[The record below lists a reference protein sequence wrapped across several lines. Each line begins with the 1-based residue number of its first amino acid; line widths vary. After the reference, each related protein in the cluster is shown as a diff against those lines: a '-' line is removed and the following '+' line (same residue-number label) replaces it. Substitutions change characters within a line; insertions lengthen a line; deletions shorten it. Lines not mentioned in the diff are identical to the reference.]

1 MRSQRRR
8 FSRKAGTMISMR
20 YVAVFVRYYFG
31 LHCLASGANYYLHFS
46 KTGKMLDPAT
56 IMFQQSI
63 EMIGIYPGIKTLELV
78 VGLCLVLNRF
88 APLALIVEF
97 PVSVT
102 IFVLAL
108 YQGWNIHLLTGF
120 KEVALNAFLFA
131 AYAGY
136 YLQILKGRADQKP
149 LWDAAVI
156 AKGIAA

>member
-1 MRSQRRR
+1 
-8 FSRKAGTMISMR
+8 MISMR

-31 LHCLASGANYYLHFS
+31 LHCVASGANYYLHFS

-88 APLALIVEF
+88 VPLALILEF

-108 YQGWNIHLLTGF
+108 YQGWNIHLLTGI

-156 AKGIAA
+156 AKAIAS

>member
-1 MRSQRRR
+1 M
-8 FSRKAGTMISMR
+8 TLMH
-20 YVAVFVRYYFG
+20 YVAIFVRYYFG
-31 LHCLASGANYYLHFS
+31 LHCLVSGANYYLHFS

-56 IMFQQSI
+56 VMFQQSI

-78 VGLCLVLNRF
+78 VGLCLVLNIF
-88 APLALIVEF
+88 VPLALILEF

-136 YLQILKGRADQKP
+136 YLQILKPRAEQKP
-149 LWDAAVI
+149 LWDSAVI
-156 AKGIAA
+156 AKGIES

>member
-1 MRSQRRR
+1 
-8 FSRKAGTMISMR
+8 MILMH

-78 VGLCLVLNRF
+78 VGICLVLNIF
-88 APLALIVEF
+88 VPLALILEF

-136 YLQILKGRADQKP
+136 YLQFLKAHADQKP
-149 LWDAAVI
+149 LWDATVL